1 MDQTEDDTVLEALRS
16 YISKK
21 KLALNAKLPVER
33 HLAEE
38 LGVTR
43 AQLRKA
49 LAVLEGEGMIWR
61 HVGRGTFVGPRS
73 VLNIA
78 DVNYLTDH
86 TNPREVMEARLAIE
100 PQLARLAS
108 IHGNDVEFKE
118 IARCHRFC
126 CESSDWRTYEMWD
139 MSLHR
144 AIALATQNKLLI
156 HLFETLNLVRR
167 ATVWEQ
173 SRASKGPSADY
184 VSFREHGAVV
194 DAIVNR
200 DADAAAVLM
209 QRHLSTV
216 RNRLQQLMDP

>member
-1 MDQTEDDTVLEALRS
+1 
-16 YISKK
+16 
-21 KLALNAKLPVER
+21 
-33 HLAEE
+33 
-38 LGVTR
+38 
-43 AQLRKA
+43 
-49 LAVLEGEGMIWR
+49 
-61 HVGRGTFVGPRS
+61 
-73 VLNIA
+73 
-78 DVNYLTDH
+78 
-86 TNPREVMEARLAIE
+86 
-100 PQLARLAS
+100 
-108 IHGNDVEFKE
+108 E

-173 SRASKGPSADY
+173 SRASKGPSTDY

-194 DAIVNR
+194 GAIVNR